1 LTDNL
6 TAALAV
12 LGGVVIA
19 GVLAHGAW
27 QARRASPRSRAA
39 DAAPTPRGEPREPVL
54 GPEVGDGVPGA
65 GDPYGVAAS
74 ADGDGGLAPSFD
86 GEGRDD
92 VGFDA
97 PAARAATRRSLPRI
111 DPLIDAVVTLRLDAP
126 VTGEAVIAQMPGSR
140 RAGSK
145 PFLIEGLGVDDG
157 DWEQPTAGQRYSELQ
172 AGVQLSNRSG
182 ALNEIEYSE
191 FVQKI
196 EVFAESLGAM
206 ADFPDMLDVVA
217 RARELDAF
225 ASEHDA
231 QMALRLRARSV
242 AWGVGHVVMRAARQ
256 GFVSGGL
263 PGRLVLPAADEGAA
277 PVLTLTF
284 DPQAAL
290 AEDPSRS
297 AIRELTLGLDVAQT
311 PGSLQPFSAWRERA
325 QALAADLDAD
335 VVDDR
340 GIPLTPEG
348 FAFIGGEL
356 ARLYEALDTHDLAAG
371 SPAARRLFS

>member
-1 LTDNL
+1 LTDDL
-6 TAALAV
+6 TVALSV

-19 GVLAHGAW
+19 GVLVHGAW
-27 QARRASPRSRAA
+27 QARRAAPRSRAA
-39 DAAPTPRGEPREPVL
+39 DAAATPRGEPREPVL
-54 GPEVGDGVPGA
+54 GPDVGSGVPAVGDATGLPGS
-65 GDPYGVAAS
+65 GE
-74 ADGDGGLAPSFD
+74 GDGRLAPSFD
-86 GEGRDD
+86 GHAPGD

-97 PAARAATRRSLPRI
+97 PAARAATRKAVPRI

-157 DWEQPTAGQRYSELQ
+157 EWEPPTAGQRYGELQ

-263 PGRLVLPAADEGAA
+263 PGRLVLPAAEEGAA

-325 QALAADLDAD
+325 QALADDLDAD

>member
-6 TAALAV
+6 TVALLV

-27 QARRASPRSRAA
+27 QARRVSPRSRTA
-39 DAAPTPRGEPREPVL
+39 DLASAPRGEPREPVL
-54 GPEVGDGVPGA
+54 GPEIGDGLPGA
-65 GDPYGVAAS
+65 GHQHDADVS
-74 ADGDGGLAPSFD
+74 ADGDGRLAPSFD
-86 GEGRDD
+86 PDGRDAA
-92 VGFDA
+92 GFDA
-97 PAARAATRRSLPRI
+97 PAARAATRRSVPRI
-111 DPLIDAVVTLRLDAP
+111 DPLIDAVVTLRLEAP

-145 PFLIEGLGVDDG
+145 PLLIEGLGVDDG
-157 DWEQPTAGQRYSELQ
+157 EWEPPVVAQRYGELQ

-231 QMALRLRARSV
+231 QMALQLRARSV

-256 GFVSGGL
+256 GFVPGGL

-284 DPQAAL
+284 DSQAAL
-290 AEDPSRS
+290 ADDPSRS

-311 PGSLQPFSAWRERA
+311 AGSMQPFAAWRERA
-325 QALAADLDAD
+325 QALADDLDAD

-340 GIPLTPEG
+340 GIPLTPDG
-348 FAFIGGEL
+348 FAFIDAEL
-356 ARLYEALDTHDLAAG
+356 ARLYEALEARDLAAG
-371 SPAARRLFS
+371 TPAAKRLFS